1 MRFSLLSALC
11 FSAGSTPCACRGF
24 VMALQYTLGGYFA
37 ARLLREVEPEE
48 LFLSNLDA
56 IERAIAYVCH
66 RHHLSPQDG
75 EEFGSEVKTKLI
87 EGNYAV
93 LRKFEGRSTFSTY
106 VTTVIQRLYFQ
117 WRVQMWGKW
126 RPSAEAKRLG
136 EKAITLERMLTR
148 DGFTYSEALETLTT
162 GTRAFTRDEVEALY
176 LRLPE
181 RQPRPVLVPSVAPEA
196 APTVDPD
203 RELFAAE
210 RRKSARKAASA
221 VDEAIG
227 GMDAESQ
234 LILRMRFWHNRKV
247 PEIAEALRLDAKKLY
262 KKIDRMLQT
271 LRTALEGAGVDRDVI
286 ADLLDRQ
293 DHELSFQSGGKN
305 GAGHSHNANG
315 KFGSGENR
323 VTR

>member
-1 MRFSLLSALC
+1 MDA
-11 FSAGSTPCACRGF
+11 
-24 VMALQYTLGGYFA
+24 Q
-37 ARLLREVEPEE
+37 E

-56 IERAIAYVCH
+56 IDRAIAYVCH
-66 RHHLSPQDG
+66 RNHLSPQDG

-93 LRKFEGRSTFSTY
+93 LRKFEGRSSFSTY

-148 DGFTYSEALETLTT
+148 DGFTYHEAMETLTT
-162 GTRAFTRDEVEALY
+162 GTRAFTREEVEALY

-181 RQPRPVLVPSVAPEA
+181 RQPRPVLVSAVAPEL

-203 RELFAAE
+203 TALFSGE
-210 RRKSARKAASA
+210 RRKRARSAAAA
-221 VDEAIG
+221 VDQAIAE
-227 GMDAESQ
+227 MDPESQ

-247 PEIAEALRLDAKKLY
+247 PDIAGALRIDAKRLY
-262 KKIDRMLQT
+262 KKIDRMLQL
-271 LRTALEGAGVDRDVI
+271 LRAALEKAGVDREAI
-286 ADLLDRQ
+286 SELLQRQ
-293 DHELSFQSGGKN
+293 DHELSFFAGGKS
-305 GAGHSHNANG
+305 GAGHSHSPDG
-315 KFGSGENR
+315 EFGTGENR

>member
-1 MRFSLLSALC
+1 MDA
-11 FSAGSTPCACRGF
+11 
-24 VMALQYTLGGYFA
+24 Q
-37 ARLLREVEPEE
+37 E

-56 IERAIAYVCH
+56 IDRAISYVCH
-66 RHHLSPQDG
+66 RNHLSPQDG

-93 LRKFEGRSTFSTY
+93 IRKFEGRSALSTY
-106 VTTVIQRLYFQ
+106 LTTVIQRLYFQ

-162 GTRAFTRDEVEALY
+162 GTRAFTREEVEALY

-181 RQPRPVLVPSVAPEA
+181 RQPRPVLVASVVPEA

-210 RRKSARKAASA
+210 RRKSARQAASA
-221 VDEAIG
+221 VDEAIAE
-227 GMDAESQ
+227 MDAESQ

-247 PEIAEALRLDAKKLY
+247 PEIAEALHIDAKRLY

-271 LRTALEGAGVDRDVI
+271 LRAALVTAGVDRDAI
-286 ADLLDRQ
+286 IDLLERQ
-293 DHELSFQSGGKN
+293 DHELSFFAGGKN
-305 GAGHSHNANG
+305 DLRHSHRANG
-315 KFGSGENR
+315 EFGSGENR
-323 VTR
+323 VTRT